1 MFKHLESY
9 FNSRKIKFSV
19 IPGIGLQFERNVF
32 NYDDFKTLIDANR
45 VLWLDQTFIVTV
57 QPLKP

>member
-9 FNSRKIKFSV
+9 FDSRKIKFSV
-19 IPGIGLQFERNVF
+19 IPGIGLQFERSVF
-32 NYDDFKTLIDANR
+32 NYDDFNAFIDANR

-57 QPLKP
+57 